1 MDAIDGCSE
10 LLNNPCADR
19 ARWY

>member
-19 ARWY
+19 SRWY